1 MKKLNIDQGSK
12 EWLALRK
19 TKIGASDAPVLMQVS
34 PWKTPYQL
42 WLDKMGLSETEQ
54 NEAMRRGL
62 DLEPIARNKF
72 IDITGIEV
80 FPCVGLHDFIPF
92 MMASFDGVSKCGK
105 IILEIKVPGKE
116 DHEMAM
122 DGIIP
127 QKYIP
132 QLYHQGEVEKEAERI
147 FYLSYQSEKSYKI
160 LEIERNDTYIKDMI
174 QKEQKFWDCMQNWKE
189 PELIDRDYI
198 KRNDPEWNQLAKRL
212 IEISNLEEEKEMIR
226 KRLIEIS
233 GNSNSMG
240 AGIRLSKFMRKGNV
254 DYKAIPELKDID
266 LDKYRK
272 GTIETYRIGI
282 C

>member
-1 MKKLNIDQGSK
+1 MKKLNIEQGST
-12 EWLALRK
+12 EWLALRR
-19 TKIGASDAPVLMQVS
+19 TKIGASDCPVIMQVS

-42 WLDKMGLSETEQ
+42 WLDKMGLTETEQ

-62 DLEPIARNKF
+62 DLEPIARQKF
-72 IDITGIEV
+72 IEEIGYGVSPIV
-80 FPCVGLHDFIPF
+80 ALHDSISY
-92 MMASFDGVSKCGK
+92 MLSSFDGISEDGK
-105 IILEIKVPGKE
+105 IAVEIKCPGYE
-116 DHEMAM
+116 DHTMAM

-127 QKYIP
+127 EKYVP
-132 QLYHQGEVEKEAERI
+132 QLQHQMEVAGI
-147 FYLSYQSEKSYKI
+147 QSMFYFSYSEKSYKI

-174 QKEQKFWDCMQNWKE
+174 HKEQKFWDCMQNWKE

-240 AGIRLSKFMRKGNV
+240 AGITLSKFMRKGNV
-254 DYKAIPELKDID
+254 DYKAIPQLKEVD
-266 LDKYRK
+266 LEKYRK

>member
-1 MKKLNIDQGSK
+1 MKKLNIEQGSK

-42 WLDKMGLSETEQ
+42 WLDKMGLAETEK

-62 DLEPIARNKF
+62 DLEPIARQKF
-72 IDITGIEV
+72 IEEIGHEV
-80 FPCVGLHDFIPF
+80 FPIVALHDSISY
-92 MMASFDGVSKCGK
+92 MLSSFDGISSDEK
-105 IILEIKVPGKE
+105 IAVEIKCPGYE
-116 DHEMAM
+116 DHEKAM
-122 DGIIP
+122 DGVVP
-127 QKYIP
+127 EKYMP
-132 QLYHQGEVEKEAERI
+132 QLQHQLEISGLQSMFYFSYTEKT
-147 FYLSYQSEKSYKI
+147 YKI

-174 QKEQKFWDCMQNWKE
+174 REEQKFWDCMQNLE
-189 PELIDRDYI
+189 APDLIDRDYI
-198 KRNDPEWNQLAKRL
+198 QRNDEEWNQLAKEW
-212 IEISNLEEEKEMIR
+212 IELSNLEEKKEKVR
-226 KRLIEIS
+226 KRLLEIS

-254 DYKAIPELKDID
+254 DYKAIPNLIGVD

-272 GTIETYRIGI
+272 GTIETYRIGV